1 MSKKTINQ
9 NTSHEI
15 ELINLIESGIVF
27 SNKPIDRIKKGQ
39 NISDDKLHK
48 KNDLEFLIKE
58 ISSIQNCNS
67 SNIIL
72 GEGNINSPLMFVGEA
87 PSSNKNSTN
96 NSTLNEEVDTLFKKM
111 LNAINIKKENI
122 YLTYAINFKLE
133 DNYKPNT
140 SEIKKYSIF
149 LQKHISIIK
158 PKIIILM
165 GSTSM
170 ESLTGI
176 KTNVSQERGKWIDII
191 VKNTSYPVII
201 TFNPSYLLRYPEYK
215 KYSWSDL
222 KNIKKKI
229 DNLKLSI

>member
-1 MSKKTINQ
+1 
-9 NTSHEI
+9 
-15 ELINLIESGIVF
+15 
-27 SNKPIDRIKKGQ
+27 
-39 NISDDKLHK
+39 
-48 KNDLEFLIKE
+48 
-58 ISSIQNCNS
+58 
-67 SNIIL
+67 
-72 GEGNINSPLMFVGEA
+72 MFVGEA

-176 KTNVSQERGKWIDII
+176 KTKVSQERGKWIDII